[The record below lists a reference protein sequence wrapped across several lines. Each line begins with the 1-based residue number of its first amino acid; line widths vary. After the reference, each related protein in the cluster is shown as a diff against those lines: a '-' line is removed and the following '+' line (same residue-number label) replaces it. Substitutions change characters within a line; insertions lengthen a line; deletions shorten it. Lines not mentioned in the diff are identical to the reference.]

1 MVYVLA
7 RIMVK
12 EEAADTAGRILTKLA
27 LQSRQETG
35 CLSYDVYRQAQ
46 APHKFQT
53 IEQWRD
59 QAAAD
64 AHLKTAHVGA
74 AFEAA
79 TPLLAA
85 SPEILAYDKL
95 T

>member
-12 EEAADTAGRILTKLA
+12 EEAADAADRILTKLA
-27 LQSRQETG
+27 VQSRQETG

-79 TPLLAA
+79 TPLLAG